1 MDNLARPTLV
11 IDLGDAF
18 VRTILSD
25 GSCAVTAPL
34 TAFLEN
40 GGDRRDLRPHSKT
53 ARAALLADI
62 AHFMHISHGRHP
74 GIIGHAAQKIVD
86 DAAQNWLVA
95 AIDGFAAEQSFLN
108 TLTVTAGPI
117 RRLLG
122 QDKVNTLIESQAKN
136 FQMLAT
142 SDRKGCPA
150 GAAIAF
156 IVDWHQTRPL
166 LDMVAHEMGLARP
179 SATLPSVSEC
189 ATLAGQLDDGGS
201 YRRAMAFGAYQTLEQ
216 MRGLWRLIAARHS
229 EMLTIQP

>member
-1 MDNLARPTLV
+1 MANLARPTLAT
-11 IDLGDAF
+11 DLGDIF
-18 VRTILSD
+18 VRNILSD
-25 GSCAVTAPL
+25 GSRAVTAPL
-34 TAFLEN
+34 AGFVEN
-40 GGDRRDLRPHSKT
+40 GGDRPDLRPHAQT

-74 GIIGHAAQKIVD
+74 GIIDHAAQKISD
-86 DAAQNWLVA
+86 DAAQSWLVA
-95 AIDGFAAEQSFLN
+95 AIEGFAREQSFLN

-166 LDMVAHEMGLARP
+166 LDLVAHAMGLARP

-189 ATLAGQLDDGGS
+189 AALAGKLDDGGN

-216 MRGLWRLIAARHS
+216 MRGLWRLIAARHT
-229 EMLTIQP
+229 EMLAA